1 MISSI
6 ICYNRNKERIFERK
20 SYNFSFQLLT
30 SVNCKKFRKK
40 RIVNVCKLFGKS
52 ISLIH
57 NIRKPEKKH
66 FSTSLKRKEKQYRRT
81 ALRSLNR
88 IVKMEKVQVSD
99 SELVTLYIRGNEKAF
114 EKLVQRHKSRIYTT
128 IYLIVKDQY
137 VAEDLLQDT
146 FIKAVDTIKGGRYN
160 DEGKFLPWIIR
171 IAHNLAIDYF
181 RRDKRYPNVVFE
193 DGSSVFN
200 TLDFTEDSMES
211 VQIRQETHE
220 QLREMIQRLP
230 DVQKQVLI
238 MRHYEDMSFQE
249 IADATGVSI
258 NTALGRMRYA
268 LINLRKQFNQR
279 APQYDK
285 NFYLR

>member
-1 MISSI
+1 
-6 ICYNRNKERIFERK
+6 
-20 SYNFSFQLLT
+20 
-30 SVNCKKFRKK
+30 
-40 RIVNVCKLFGKS
+40 
-52 ISLIH
+52 
-57 NIRKPEKKH
+57 
-66 FSTSLKRKEKQYRRT
+66 
-81 ALRSLNR
+81 
-88 IVKMEKVQVSD
+88 MEKIQVSD
-99 SELVTLYIRGNEKAF
+99 SELVTLYIHGNEKAF

-200 TLDFTEDSMES
+200 TLDFAEDSVES
-211 VQIRQETHE
+211 IQIRQETHE